1 MQYVTL
7 DQLAARLGVER
18 SNARKIAKSLG
29 EPIGIVPVRRQVNG
43 VGRDQ
48 RILTWTQEQAAAL
61 INERVRLGFDISG
74 KGDYK

>member
-18 SNARKIAKSLG
+18 SNARKIARSLG
-29 EPIGIVPVRRQVNG
+29 EPLGIAPVRRQVNG

-48 RILTWTQEQAAAL
+48 RILTWTQEQATE
-61 INERVRLGFDISG
+61 IIKERVRLGFSVERG
-74 KGDYK
+74 R